1 MKFKKIYI
9 EITNRCNLSCKFC
22 SKSNRI
28 KKDMSVYEF
37 EIVISKI
44 KDYTNYIYLHI
55 KGEPLL
61 HPDLE
66 EILDICNKNNIYVNI
81 TTNGINID
89 KCKSILLSPSV
100 RQVNFSLHSYI
111 YSDPDKYISSINDY
125 VLSASKLG
133 KYCVYRFW
141 AFNGNYTNNEKFFIS
156 NLSNLYKLD
165 VLNLLSS
172 NDNIKLSTNVYIN
185 KSREFIWPDID
196 NNYYNEYGKC
206 HALKNHIGILSDGTI
221 VPCCLDGEGVI
232 SLGNI
237 YNDDF
242 DEIINSKRFVDML
255 TNFKNNKKCENL
267 CRHCNF
273 ID

>member
-28 KKDMSVYEF
+28 KKDMSVSEF
-37 EIVISKI
+37 ETVINKI
-44 KDYTNYIYLHI
+44 KDYTNHIYLHI

-61 HPDLE
+61 HPSLE
-66 EILDICNKNNIYVNI
+66 ELLDICSKNSIYVNI

-89 KCKSILLSPSV
+89 KCKSALLKTCV
-100 RQVNFSLHSYI
+100 RQVNFSLHSYVFNN
-111 YSDPDKYISSINDY
+111 PDKYISYINDY

-141 AFNGNYTNNEKFFIS
+141 AFNGNYTDNERFFITS
-156 NLSNLYKLD
+156 LSKVYKTDVLKLLSN
-165 VLNLLSS
+165 SE
-172 NDNIKLSTNVYIN
+172 NIKLSTNVYIN
-185 KSREFIWPDID
+185 KSREFIWPDIN
-196 NNYYNEYGKC
+196 NNYYNEFGKC
-206 HALKNHIGILSDGTI
+206 YALKDHIGILCDGTI
-221 VPCCLDGEGVI
+221 VPCCLDGEGII

-237 YNDDF
+237 YNDDL
-242 DEIINSKRFVDML
+242 DSIINSKRFKDML
-255 TNFKNNKKCENL
+255 DNFKNNKKCEDL

-273 ID
+273 IE

>member
-28 KKDMSVYEF
+28 KKDMSISEF
-37 EIVISKI
+37 ETVINKI
-44 KDYTNYIYLHI
+44 KDYTNHIYLHI

-61 HPDLE
+61 HPSLE
-66 EILDICNKNNIYVNI
+66 ELLDICSKNSIYVNI

-89 KCKSILLSPSV
+89 KCKNILLKPCV
-100 RQVNFSLHSYI
+100 RQVNFSLHSYVFNN
-111 YSDPDKYISSINDY
+111 PDKYISYINDY

-141 AFNGNYTNNEKFFIS
+141 AFNGNYTDNERFFITS
-156 NLSNLYKLD
+156 LSKVYKTDVLKLLSN
-165 VLNLLSS
+165 SE
-172 NDNIKLSTNVYIN
+172 NIKLSTNVYIN
-185 KSREFIWPDID
+185 KSREFIWPDIN
-196 NNYYNEYGKC
+196 NNYYNEFGKC
-206 HALKNHIGILSDGTI
+206 YALKDHIGILCDGTI
-221 VPCCLDGEGVI
+221 VPCCLDGEGII

-237 YNDDF
+237 YNDDL
-242 DEIINSKRFVDML
+242 DSIINSKRFKDML
-255 TNFKNNKKCENL
+255 DNFKNNKKCEDL

-273 ID
+273 IE